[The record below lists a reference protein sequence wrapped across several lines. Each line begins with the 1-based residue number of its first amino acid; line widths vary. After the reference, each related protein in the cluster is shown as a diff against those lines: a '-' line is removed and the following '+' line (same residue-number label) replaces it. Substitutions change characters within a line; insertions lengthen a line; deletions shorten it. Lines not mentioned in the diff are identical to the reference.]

1 MDLVELRAFLAR
13 RFSPE
18 GRVGL
23 YFTVGFV
30 VSAVLA
36 VLFGLLADEIFEVAK
51 KPQPLDLAIG
61 GALAGLR
68 SPAVTRIMRA
78 LTFLGSAPFILALTT
93 LVIILLL
100 VERHMISALLFAGS
114 VVGGFGLEST
124 LKIAF
129 GRARPDWWP
138 ALVTE
143 NTYSFPSGHATMST
157 VLFGG
162 VAAVVFHLTRRRA
175 PLRAIRTGTLLV
187 CLFLVVGVAVSRI
200 YLGAHWA
207 SDTAAGVMVGLFWV
221 TFYATGTEYFARA
234 PRRRAPR
241 AAAGST

>member
-1 MDLVELRAFLAR
+1 MDLPELRAFLAR

-18 GRVGL
+18 GEVGL
-23 YFTVGFV
+23 YFTVGFL
-30 VSAVLA
+30 VSAALA
-36 VLFGLLADEIFEVAK
+36 VMFGLLADEIFEVAT
-51 KPQPLDLAIG
+51 KPQPLDFAIG
-61 GALAGLR
+61 SAFAGLR
-68 SPAVTRIMRA
+68 SPALTRFMKA
-78 LTFLGSAPFILALTT
+78 LTFLGSAPFVVALTS
-93 LVIILLL
+93 LVIILLI

-124 LKIAF
+124 LKIVF
-129 GRARPDWWP
+129 GRARPALWP

-162 VAAVVFHLTRRRA
+162 IVAVVFHLSRRRA
-175 PLRAIRTGTLLV
+175 ILRAVRTGTLFV
-187 CLFLVVGVAVSRI
+187 CVFLVFGVATSRI

-221 TFYATGTEYFARA
+221 ALYATGTEYFARRV
-234 PRRRAPR
+234 P
-241 AAAGST
+241 

>member
-1 MDLVELRAFLAR
+1 M
-13 RFSPE
+13 
-18 GRVGL
+18 GL

-30 VSAVLA
+30 VSAALA
-36 VLFGLLADEIFEVAK
+36 VMFGLLAGEISEVARE
-51 KPQPLDLAIG
+51 PQPLDLAIG

-68 SPAVTRIMRA
+68 SPALTRFMKA
-78 LTFLGSAPFILALTT
+78 LTFLGGAPFILTLTT
-93 LVIILLL
+93 LVIILLV

-124 LKIAF
+124 LKIVF
-129 GRARPDWWP
+129 GRARPELWP

-162 VAAVVFHLTRRRA
+162 IVAVVFHLSRRRA
-175 PLRAIRTGTLLV
+175 ILRAVRTGTLFV
-187 CLFLVVGVAVSRI
+187 CLFLIVGVAASRI

-221 TFYATGTEYFARA
+221 ALYATGTEYFARRV
-234 PRRRAPR
+234 P
-241 AAAGST
+241 

>member
-1 MDLVELRAFLAR
+1 MDLPELRVFLAR

-18 GRVGL
+18 GEVGL

-36 VLFGLLADEIFEVAK
+36 VMFGVLADEIFEVTT
-51 KPQPLDLAIG
+51 KPQPLDFAIG

-68 SPAVTRIMRA
+68 SPALTRFMKA
-78 LTFLGSAPFILALTT
+78 LTFLGSAPFVVALTA

-100 VERHMISALLFAGS
+100 VERHMVSALLFAGS

-124 LKIAF
+124 LKVAF
-129 GRARPDWWP
+129 GRARPDLWP

-162 VAAVVFHLTRRRA
+162 VVAVVVHLSRRRA
-175 PLRAIRTGTLLV
+175 ALRPIRTATLFA
-187 CLFLVVGVAVSRI
+187 CLFLVVGVALSRI

-207 SDTAAGVMVGLFWV
+207 SDTVAGVMVGLFWV
-221 TFYATGTEYFARA
+221 TVYATGTEYFAR
-234 PRRRAPR
+234 R
-241 AAAGST
+241 

>member
-1 MDLVELRAFLAR
+1 MDLLELRAFLAR

-18 GRVGL
+18 GEVGL

-36 VLFGLLADEIFEVAK
+36 VMFGLLAEEIFDVST
-51 KPQPLDLAIG
+51 KPQPLDFAIG

-68 SPAVTRIMRA
+68 SPALTRFMKA
-78 LTFLGSAPFILALTT
+78 LTFLGSAQFVLALTT
-93 LVIILLL
+93 LVIILLVAL
-100 VERHMISALLFAGS
+100 RHMVSALLFAGS

-124 LKIAF
+124 LKIVF
-129 GRARPDWWP
+129 GRARPDRWP

-162 VAAVVFHLTRRRA
+162 IVAVVFHLSRRRA
-175 PLRAIRTGTLLV
+175 TLRAIRTGTLVV

-221 TFYATGTEYFARA
+221 TLYATGTEYFAR
-234 PRRRAPR
+234 R
-241 AAAGST
+241 